1 MKTEV
6 TVFKKAA
13 YESGD
18 LLIFIIS
25 DNDAM

>member
-1 MKTEV
+1 MKTKV
-6 TVFKKAA
+6 AVFKKAA

-18 LLIFIIS
+18 LLIFIVS